1 MIRLWDEGDTVG
13 DRGQDALRRNNVRI
27 TGNPDGQPILFV
39 HGFGGSQET
48 WHAMTPEFEADY
60 RVILMDHVGSG
71 DSDVSAYDRAKYDS
85 LHGYVDDLLEIIETL
100 TLHDVVFVGHSV
112 SALMGVLAVN
122 RAPELFDRLVLVGP
136 SPRYI
141 DADGYVGGFSQEA
154 IDDLLNSLDS
164 NYLGWS
170 STMASTLMGNAERP
184 ELRTTLEE
192 SIRTIDPAIASQ
204 FARVTFLSDNR
215 RDLADV
221 TVPALVL
228 QSTEDVIASYEVGKY
243 VHENIPN
250 SEFVLMESRGH
261 LPNLSHPAE
270 VSRHIKAF
278 LG

>member
-1 MIRLWDEGDTVG
+1 MADQV
-13 DRGQDALRRNNVRI
+13 QDALRRNNVNV

-39 HGFGGSQET
+39 HGFGGSQES
-48 WHAMTPEFEADY
+48 WHGMTAEFEPEFK
-60 RVILMDHVGSG
+60 VVLLDHVGCG
-71 DSDVSAYDRAKYDS
+71 ASDVSAYDRAKYDS
-85 LHGYVDDLLEIIETL
+85 LHGYVDDLLEIIEVL
-100 TLHDVVFVGHSV
+100 RLENMVFVGHSV
-112 SALMGVLAVN
+112 SAVMGVLAAN

-141 DADGYVGGFSQEA
+141 DDDDYVGGFSQEA

-170 STMASTLMGNAERP
+170 SAIAPTLMGNAERP
-184 ELRTTLEE
+184 ELSIALDE

-221 TVPALVL
+221 TVPTLVL
-228 QSTEDVIASYEVGKY
+228 QSTEDVIASFEVGRY